1 MAKAYLVTGASS
13 GIGLDLSKYL
23 AELGHTIYATV
34 RKQTDYDRLETI
46 ENIMPMMVDVS
57 NPQQIAE
64 ARAFIDEQGAGLDG
78 LINNAGLGHLGYLHT
93 FTEAEMKLLLDVN
106 IHGPVRMANAFLDLL
121 IASKGRVVNIGSQGG
136 SVSMAFFGPYTMT
149 KHALE
154 AYTVALGEELKSFGV
169 HVSIIQPGGIVTE
182 IFDNGR
188 APNIERFERAKPPFD
203 EVAKK
208 MIHALN
214 QPIEFDA
221 SQPES
226 ASNRNPSSTDIVN
239 QAAHHAL
246 FSDTPKTRYLVGT
259 RWEGGRVINMLIER
273 LLDANDCPSLQY
285 SKEELFEKIEAH
297 MGNRNDS
304 RW

>member
-23 AELGHTIYATV
+23 AALGHTVYATV
-34 RKQTDYDRLETI
+34 RKQKDFERLEAI
-46 ENIMPMMVDVS
+46 ENIVPVMADVS
-57 NPQQIAE
+57 NPEQIAQ
-64 ARAFIDEQGAGLDG
+64 ARAFIDQQGTGLDG
-78 LINNAGLGHLGYLHT
+78 LINNAGLGHIGFLHT
-93 FTEAEMKLLLDVN
+93 FTEEEIKLLLDVN
-106 IHGPVRMANAFLDLL
+106 IHGPVRTTNAFLDLL
-121 IASKGRVVNIGSQGG
+121 MTSQGRVVNIGSQGG
-136 SVSMAFFGPYTMT
+136 SVSMAFYGPYTMT

-154 AYTVALGEELKSFGV
+154 AYTVALGEELKPHGV
-169 HVSIIQPGGIVTE
+169 HVCIIQPGAIATD

-188 APNIERFERAKPPFD
+188 ASNIKRFERAAPPFD
-203 EVAKK
+203 EVAKQV
-208 MIHALN
+208 IDTLN
-214 QPIEFDA
+214 QPMEFDG

-246 FSDTPKTRYLVGT
+246 FSDQPKARYLVGT
-259 RWEGGRVINMLIER
+259 NWEGNRVINMLIER

-304 RW
+304 VW